1 MTAVRLR
8 VVSTAIFDRR
18 NEVRYEK
25 QSYNSYS
32 SIYDRIEANR
42 LRQRRARLSPS
53 VADSDKAAVQ
63 EKLNKQDSK
72 TESTTEKS
80 EDISAES
87 EAVSEAA
94 SDAAP
99 AETESD
105 GKNILVAFFSRADE
119 NYNVGTID
127 VGNTQIVAE
136 ALAVGCAVL
145 P

>member
-1 MTAVRLR
+1 M
-8 VVSTAIFDRR
+8 
-18 NEVRYEK
+18 YEK
-25 QSYNSYS
+25 QDSCHVFRTFRGTGY
-32 SIYDRIEANR
+32 NR

-136 ALAVGCAVL
+136 ALAMGCAVL

>member
-1 MTAVRLR
+1 MKNRVITVIAAFMIGSMLTACGSGEP
-8 VVSTAIFDRR
+8 VSA
-18 NEVRYEK
+18 
-25 QSYNSYS
+25 
-32 SIYDRIEANR
+32 
-42 LRQRRARLSPS
+42 PS

-87 EAVSEAA
+87 KAVSEAA
-94 SDAAP
+94 SDAAL

-105 GKNILVAFFSRADE
+105 GKNILAAFFSRADE